1 MRSLILALCTAVVV
15 LLPYRAAAQDPAH
28 AVDSPRVTITVDNPT
43 LVGDTMIKP
52 GQYKFQCKHVDGKSF
67 LVVSSSENNKEVARV
82 PCTQEAMPQKIENSE
97 LHAIVRADGLRSL
110 QSVRIKGETIAH
122 RIAN

>member
-1 MRSLILALCTAVVV
+1 MKSLILAACAALVV
-15 LLPYRAAAQDPAH
+15 LLPYRAVAQEPAH

-52 GQYKFQCKHVDGKSF
+52 GQYKFQCRHVDGKSF
-67 LVVSSSENNKEVARV
+67 LVVTNESNKEVARV
-82 PCTQEAMPQKIENSE
+82 PCTQEALPQKIENSE
-97 LHAIVRADGLRSL
+97 LRAIVRADGLRAL
-110 QSVRIKGETIAH
+110 QSVRIKGETVAH

>member
-1 MRSLILALCTAVVV
+1 MRSLILGACTALVV
-15 LLPYRAAAQDPAH
+15 LLPFRAGAQEPAH

-52 GQYKFQCKHVDGKSF
+52 GQYKFQCRHVDGKSF
-67 LVVSSSENNKEVARV
+67 LVVTAENDKEVARV
-82 PCTQEAMPQKIENSE
+82 PCTQDALPQKSENSE
-97 LHAIVRADGLRSL
+97 LRAIVRPDGLRAL

-122 RIAN
+122 RIVD